1 MTSCQGEMALKSFEV
16 KGIDQNGEI
25 VIDQTVNTLRNG
37 FMELWLPREREISLL
52 IKYSK
57 VAAKGIIETFDN
69 SPTCITTFQLK

>member
-1 MTSCQGEMALKSFEV
+1 MALKSFEV

-52 IKYSK
+52 IKYSR
-57 VAAKGIIETFDN
+57 VDAKGIIETFDN

>member
-37 FMELWLPREREISLL
+37 FMELLLPREREISLL

-57 VAAKGIIETFDN
+57 VTAKGIIETFDN